1 MAAGAGEAAVRR
13 IDPRRGRGVQG
24 ERVAGGGAFPSPP
37 LHPRN
42 QEALLKVTVRFFALY
57 REIVGLRETETQ
69 LPDGSTALD
78 LWQSFAAIHPRLGPN
93 LSHTRFA
100 VNGEYVAF
108 ETALKEGDQVVF
120 IPPVSGGSE
129 MPIYRV
135 TSEPLA
141 VDAVTEAVRHD
152 EDGGVVTFVGVVR
165 NQNRGKP
172 VLHLEYEA
180 YREMAIGEMR
190 KIGEEIEAR
199 WGLRHLA
206 IVHREGRMEVGE
218 ASVVIAVA
226 APHRD
231 VAFEA
236 CRFAIDRLKETVP
249 VWKKEVY
256 ANGEVWLANRN

>member
-1 MAAGAGEAAVRR
+1 MFEVSERPIDLNRVVEATRQDDDGAA
-13 IDPRRGRGVQG
+13 
-24 ERVAGGGAFPSPP
+24 
-37 LHPRN
+37 
-42 QEALLKVTVRFFALY
+42 
-57 REIVGLRETETQ
+57 
-69 LPDGSTALD
+69 
-78 LWQSFAAIHPRLGPN
+78 
-93 LSHTRFA
+93 
-100 VNGEYVAF
+100 
-108 ETALKEGDQVVF
+108 
-120 IPPVSGGSE
+120 
-129 MPIYRV
+129 
-135 TSEPLA
+135 
-141 VDAVTEAVRHD
+141 
-152 EDGGVVTFVGVVR
+152 VTFVGVVR
-165 NQNRGKP
+165 NENRGRT
-172 VLHLEYEA
+172 VLYLEYEA
-180 YREMAIGEMR
+180 YPEMAIGEMR